1 VVSKEKAQKWAA
13 TLGDHVGYHEVS
25 AKHDVGVADLAQLI
39 TAKCVASTPPDEL
52 PAPVQQ
58 SLLLEEAQP
67 SVSAQQEYGKA
78 FDEVFAPLVS
88 TFNKLEEEHHVSE
101 KFMTIAGTAA
111 TGIQIVGEETKK
123 IFEQVSQ
130 EPVVKEGIKNVEEFF
145 QKVAQEPVV
154 KDSVKNVEELV
165 QKISQE
171 PAVQQGLKS
180 AEEFVDAVQRETLRI
195 FGGTS
200 YEYQHIS

>member
-1 VVSKEKAQKWAA
+1 
-13 TLGDHVGYHEVS
+13 
-25 AKHDVGVADLAQLI
+25 
-39 TAKCVASTPPDEL
+39 
-52 PAPVQQ
+52 
-58 SLLLEEAQP
+58 
-67 SVSAQQEYGKA
+67 
-78 FDEVFAPLVS
+78 
-88 TFNKLEEEHHVSE
+88 
-101 KFMTIAGTAA
+101 
-111 TGIQIVGEETKK
+111 
-123 IFEQVSQ
+123 
-130 EPVVKEGIKNVEEFF
+130 
-145 QKVAQEPVV
+145 VV